1 MCYCY
6 SKRLAQCCYLEN
18 CIVVVGNVS
27 VVEVLNKGLVDKAA
41 VVAAFSTARML
52 ETAALRGACEIVDN

>member
-18 CIVVVGNVS
+18 YIVVVGNVS
-27 VVEVLNKGLVDKAA
+27 VVEVSNKGLVDEAA

-52 ETAALRGACEIVDN
+52 ETAALRGAREIVDN